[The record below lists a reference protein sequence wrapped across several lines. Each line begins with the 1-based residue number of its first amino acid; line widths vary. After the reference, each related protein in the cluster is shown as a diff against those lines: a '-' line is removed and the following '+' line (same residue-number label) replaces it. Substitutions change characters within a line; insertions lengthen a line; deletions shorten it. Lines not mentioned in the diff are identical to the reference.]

1 MKTTGA
7 PAERARTRPVSR
19 PGRRHLGRDPSTW
32 GPVIAFVLLIVVFGA
47 LRPDTFL
54 SSGNIFSILNNQAVL
69 AIVACGLTLV
79 LLGGEF
85 DLSIAAVM
93 TFAGALSAGL
103 VAKQGMS
110 PLLAIAVVLVIGAL
124 IGVANGVLVTVF
136 RVPALIATLAVA
148 TILEGLTLWY
158 TNGETI
164 FAGLSG
170 TYTGVGRWS
179 FGQLQAPVVY
189 LAVVG
194 FMLWVLLNY
203 TVPGR
208 YLHALGSNRAAARI
222 SGIHVGRY
230 LVMAFVVAG
239 VCAAFAGVLQTA
251 RNGSATPT
259 AGAPFLLPAFAA
271 AFLGSTALRRGQF
284 HIVGTVFGVYL
295 IATGSAGFII
305 LGAPFYTQ
313 QLFSGA
319 VLLLATM
326 GSRFLSRGR

>member
-1 MKTTGA
+1 MKTTGG
-7 PAERARTRPVSR
+7 PAQRVGTGPVAR
-19 PGRRHLGRDPSTW
+19 PGARRLGRDPSTW
-32 GPVIAFVLLIVVFGA
+32 GPVLAFVLLIVVFGA

-85 DLSIAAVM
+85 DLSIGAVM

-103 VAKQGMS
+103 VANQGMS
-110 PLLAIAVVLVIGAL
+110 PLLAIALVLVIGAL
-124 IGVANGVLVTVF
+124 IGAANGVLVTVF
-136 RVPALIATLAVA
+136 QVPALIATLAMA

-179 FGQLQAPVVY
+179 LGQLQAPVVY
-189 LAVVG
+189 LAVIGLV
-194 FMLWVLLNY
+194 LWVLLNY

-208 YLHALGSNRAAARI
+208 YLHAIGGNRAAARI

-230 LVMAFVVAG
+230 LVVAFVVAG

-251 RNGSATPT
+251 RNGSATPA

-271 AFLGSTALRRGQF
+271 AFLGSTTLRRGQF
-284 HIVGTVFGVYL
+284 HIVGTILGVYL

-326 GSRFLSRGR
+326 GSRFLSRRR

>member
-1 MKTTGA
+1 MKTTGG
-7 PAERARTRPVSR
+7 PAQRVGTGPVAR
-19 PGRRHLGRDPSTW
+19 PGARRLGTDPSTW
-32 GPVIAFVLLIVVFGA
+32 GPVLAFVLLIVVFGA

-85 DLSIAAVM
+85 DLSIGAVM

-103 VAKQGMS
+103 VANQGTS
-110 PLLAIAVVLVIGAL
+110 PLLAIALVLVIGAL
-124 IGVANGVLVTVF
+124 IGAANGVLVTVF
-136 RVPALIATLAVA
+136 QVPALIATLAMA

-179 FGQLQAPVVY
+179 LGQLQAPVVY

-194 FMLWVLLNY
+194 LVLWVLLNY

-208 YLHALGSNRAAARI
+208 YLHAIGGNRAAARI

-230 LVMAFVVAG
+230 LVVAFVVAG

-284 HIVGTVFGVYL
+284 HIVGTILGVYL

-326 GSRFLSRGR
+326 GSRFLSRRR